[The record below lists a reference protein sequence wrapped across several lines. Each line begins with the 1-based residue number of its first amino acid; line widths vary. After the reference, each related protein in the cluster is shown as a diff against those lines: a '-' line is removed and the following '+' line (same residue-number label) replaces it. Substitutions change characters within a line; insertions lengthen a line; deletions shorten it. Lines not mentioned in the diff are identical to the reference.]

1 MRKVLVIDDSR
12 TILSIAKGELERD
25 YQVITAL
32 SGDEGLFLL
41 ERFIP
46 DLILLD
52 LNMPGMDG
60 KEVLRRIRADD
71 KWKRIP
77 VIFLTADTTPQT
89 EEECLRLGAD
99 DYISKPFVSIVMRR
113 RISRVIELYDLRND
127 LEAQLQEK
135 TLC

>member
-1 MRKVLVIDDSR
+1 MRKVMVIDDSR

-60 KEVLRRIRADD
+60 KEVLRRIRQDE
-71 KWKRIP
+71 KWRRIP
-77 VIFLTADTTPQT
+77 VIFLTADTTP
-89 EEECLRLGAD
+89 
-99 DYISKPFVSIVMRR
+99 
-113 RISRVIELYDLRND
+113 
-127 LEAQLQEK
+127 
-135 TLC
+135 